1 MSAKTIALDTEAY
14 GLLFKAKRPGETF
27 SEVVKRALGPRRPLT
42 DFAGAWTKEMG
53 REEIDL
59 VRGTI
64 ATGRRSD
71 RARLRR
77 LDARG
82 R

>member
-1 MSAKTIALDTEAY
+1 MSAKTVAPDTEAY
-14 GLLFKAKRPGETF
+14 GLLAKAKRPGETF

-42 DFAGAWTKEMG
+42 DFAGAWTREMDAN
-53 REEIDL
+53 EIA
-59 VRGTI
+59 RIRANI
-64 ATGRRSD
+64 AAGRRAD

-77 LDARG
+77 LDDRG